1 MCSAGCYSLH
11 SHQVWW
17 YWLLFGT
24 HLLGMDSAGCYS
36 LHSHQVWWYW
46 LLFGT
51 QLLGM
56 DSAGCYWVHNYQVW
70 TVLAAIGYTVIR
82 YGQCWPLFG
91 TQFLGMDSADRYSVH
106 SHQVWWC
113 WLLFG
118 TQLLGMDSVD
128 SYSVHSHIAVCFLG
142 MQSLKYRYIA
152 YNYNYTRY
160 CLCTVC
166 TVLLISLVKK
176 HRYRVFR
183 NGEIRSFRVSYSQSR
198 AVPVL
203 FIVVEQVSALAGVH
217 INRCLHQQVSTLTG
231 VYTSR
236 CPN

>member
-17 YWLLFGT
+17 Y
-24 HLLGMDSAGCYS
+24 
-36 LHSHQVWWYW
+36 
-46 LLFGT
+46 
-51 QLLGM
+51 
-56 DSAGCYWVHNYQVW
+56 
-70 TVLAAIGYTVIR
+70 
-82 YGQCWPLFG
+82 
-91 TQFLGMDSADRYSVH
+91 
-106 SHQVWWC
+106 

-166 TVLLISLVKK
+166 TVLLISLVTE
-176 HRYRVFR
+176 RRQRVFQ
-183 NGEIRSFRVSYSQSR
+183 NGEIRRFRVSYSQSR

-217 INRCLHQQVSTLTG
+217 INRCLHQQVSTLTD
-231 VYTSR
+231 VCISR
-236 CPN
+236 CPH